1 MTAIFICKH
10 DCSDDYR
17 QIAQSAKAVAQTHHA
32 LGMLALVYIRL
43 TFGRSPDALRTRCC
57 FSELATDL
65 ANEISMCGGWESQA
79 LRSPDEPIM
88 PLCPYASSDDSVPF
102 GPAWP
107 STAVTVPPIIT
118 GKVDGFVDD
127 LINDFLDTVDNCH
140 RQPHVVPLAMFVT
153 SCPHTEEDKET
164 ILRRTGG
171 PVLAAT
177 FKICFRKRD
186 GTRFVCFVCRA
197 FIDRLL

>member
-1 MTAIFICKH
+1 M
-10 DCSDDYR
+10 R
-17 QIAQSAKAVAQTHHA
+17 SACVGA
-32 LGMLALVYIRL
+32 GNRR
-43 TFGRSPDALRTRCC
+43 RSEA
-57 FSELATDL
+57 
-65 ANEISMCGGWESQA
+65 
-79 LRSPDEPIM
+79 DEPIM

-153 SCPHTEEDKET
+153 SCPHTEEDKDT
-164 ILRRTGG
+164 FLGVQVG
-171 PVLAAT
+171 PYWRPHSRYVLEKGMARASSVLYVVLLST
-177 FKICFRKRD
+177 DFCSRWLEFKRGEF
-186 GTRFVCFVCRA
+186 
-197 FIDRLL
+197 